1 MLFAMR
7 RFLLLLLLA
16 TAWQDCF
23 GQLNDDQSASSY
35 EVVEFNVAGKHRT
48 ALGNVLV
55 EAEDGGI
62 LLEARN
68 QTIWPLQPDEILSRK
83 PLEDTPG
90 DLSRKELAAAIQDPS
105 TTHRALD
112 VRISRLRQKLGD
124 NPKTPKMIRTVYGA
138 GYIFVGTVDW
148 RD

>member
-1 MLFAMR
+1 MYR
-7 RFLLLLLLA
+7 RGQLLA
-16 TAWQDCF
+16 G
-23 GQLNDDQSASSY
+23 GQ
-35 EVVEFNVAGKHRT
+35 
-48 ALGNVLV
+48 
-55 EAEDGGI
+55 
-62 LLEARN
+62 
-68 QTIWPLQPDEILSRK
+68 
-83 PLEDTPG
+83 
-90 DLSRKELAAAIQDPS
+90 AIQDPS